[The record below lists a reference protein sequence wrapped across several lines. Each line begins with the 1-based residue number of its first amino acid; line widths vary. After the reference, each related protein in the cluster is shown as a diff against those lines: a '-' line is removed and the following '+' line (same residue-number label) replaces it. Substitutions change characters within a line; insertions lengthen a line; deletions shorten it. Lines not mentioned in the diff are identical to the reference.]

1 VWVLPFVH
9 ISRDTLHYLT
19 ILRLARLVLMLL
31 KLPSYE
37 LLGIC
42 LMKMLPACTMSRS
55 TFAASVEIVA
65 TALVVAAAR
74 LR

>member
-1 VWVLPFVH
+1 M
-9 ISRDTLHYLT
+9 HYLT

-42 LMKMLPACTMSRS
+42 LMKMLPA
-55 TFAASVEIVA
+55 SVGVMGIM
-65 TALVVAAAR
+65 
-74 LR
+74 